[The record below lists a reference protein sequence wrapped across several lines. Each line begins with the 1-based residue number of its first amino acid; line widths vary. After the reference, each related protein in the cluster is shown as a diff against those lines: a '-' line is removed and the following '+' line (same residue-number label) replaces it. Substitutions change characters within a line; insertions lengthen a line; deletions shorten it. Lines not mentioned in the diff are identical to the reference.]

1 MTKSLSDAIQAEP
14 DGRMGH
20 RTGLPVD
27 RKVFAVAAALAVGF
41 VLWGAVS
48 PEKMGDLTDKAM
60 SWVTGSF
67 GWLFILTS
75 GAFVLFSAY
84 LTLSR

>member
-1 MTKSLSDAIQAEP
+1 LSDAIQADP

-41 VLWGAVS
+41 VL
-48 PEKMGDLTDKAM
+48 
-60 SWVTGSF
+60 
-67 GWLFILTS
+67 
-75 GAFVLFSAY
+75 
-84 LTLSR
+84 